1 MARTVYLHIGTHKT
15 GTSSIQTAFNGFS
28 NPHIRYAS
36 LGAPNHSLA
45 LHTLFAQ
52 HPERHHLHVNNQR
65 GAAEVDVFRKTVARN
80 LERELAVDGDLIL
93 SGEDLCELK
102 RDEVQE
108 LAAYF
113 ASRSARVRVIAY
125 YRDPLGFSA
134 SSLQQRVKAGL
145 DEFCLIQPEY
155 RRRIEHYVEVF
166 GRENCDLRRFDRR
179 AFPEGSVVR
188 DFAGHLGIDSGAV
201 AAVSTNTSMSA
212 QAVSCLL
219 YMNRS
224 LGIPRESEVFFDLR
238 RRFVDWLI
246 PQLSG
251 EKFTLPEALFAAA
264 MDSEDIRW
272 MESLTQDTLMQTTS
286 DSPELAAKRKSFAD
300 DLQSLADREKRLL
313 RDIAETCGLTLW
325 AQEPPWRIL
334 NRLFLHFVERRTLGG
349 NHADVLRDV
358 ALKIIRQESPS
369 NADALALLRLAQTL
383 RPEGPQIIELIKS
396 LSDSNTVGS

>member
-80 LERELAVDGDLIL
+80 LERELAVDADLIL

-102 RDEVQE
+102 RDEVRK

-145 DEFCLIQPEY
+145 EEFRLIQPEY
-155 RRRIEHYVEVF
+155 RRRIEHYIGVF

-179 AFPEGSVVR
+179 AFPESSVVK
-188 DFAGHLGIDSGAV
+188 DFARHLGIDSAAL

-219 YMNRS
+219 YMNRR
-224 LGIPRESEVFFDLR
+224 LGIPRESSAFFDLR
-238 RRFVDWLI
+238 RGFVDWLI

-251 EKFTLPEALFAAA
+251 EKFTLPETLFAAA
-264 MDSEDIRW
+264 MDAEDVRW
-272 MESLTQDTLMQTTS
+272 MERVTQDTLMKTAG
-286 DSPELAAKRKSFAD
+286 DSPELAARRESFVH
-300 DLQSLADREKRLL
+300 DLQSLSDREIPLL
-313 RDIAETCGLTLW
+313 RNIAETCGLTLW

-334 NRLFLHFVERRTLGG
+334 NRLFLHFVEKRTLER
-349 NHADVLRDV
+349 NHADLLRDI
-358 ALKIIRQESPS
+358 ALKIIREESLDKT
-369 NADALALLRLAQTL
+369 DALALLQMAGTL
-383 RPEGPQIIELIKS
+383 HPEGPQIAALIKS
-396 LSDSNTVGS
+396 LSD